1 MGVALLAAMFAMTS
15 APAAEAST
23 MDSLSRAA
31 KAKRK
36 KRLLKKRARAKAKRK
51 ALAAK
56 RRSKHKL
63 AQMAKAEISMTTDGH
78 VTYGRNNMPTGWDW
92 PPNAA
97 MKAATKVCHDTLS
110 ASGLAWEPAP
120 GEGKI
125 AAPVTVPEMEIGGI
139 KYVSVYKKPPFT
151 MDCQLVLVLAGIG
164 PSLHAI
170 GVREVKFGSI
180 YRNTAVRAH
189 GQTRKILSRHALGL
203 AMDIKQFV
211 DASGRVAD
219 VELDYL
225 KGDKLLHDIE
235 DVINKSN
242 KFRIVLTPGNDP
254 ISHYDHF
261 HVEAAVDYS
270 AFR

>member
-15 APAAEAST
+15 VPPVEAST
-23 MDSLSRAA
+23 VSSLSRAA

-36 KRLLKKRARAKAKRK
+36 RLKRLRARERAKRK

-56 RRSKHKL
+56 RSTKHT
-63 AQMAKAEISMTTDGH
+63 QMAKAEIAMTTDGR
-78 VTYGRNNMPTGWDW
+78 VAYGRNNMPMGWDW

-110 ASGLAWEPAP
+110 TSGLAWEPAP

-125 AAPVTVPEMEIGGI
+125 AAPVTVPEMDIGGI
-139 KYVSVYKKPPFT
+139 KYVSAYKKPPFT

-164 PSLHAI
+164 PSLRAL
-170 GVREVKFGSI
+170 GVREIKFGSI

-189 GQTRKILSRHALGL
+189 GQTKKILSRHALGL

-225 KGDKLLHDIE
+225 KGDQLLHAIE
-235 DVINKSN
+235 DAINKSN

-261 HVEAAVDYS
+261 HVEASVDYS